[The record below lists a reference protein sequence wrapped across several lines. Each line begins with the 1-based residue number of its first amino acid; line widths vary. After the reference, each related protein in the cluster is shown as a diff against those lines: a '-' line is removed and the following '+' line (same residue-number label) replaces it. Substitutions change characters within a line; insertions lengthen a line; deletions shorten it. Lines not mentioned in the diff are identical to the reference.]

1 LQNSVIVPT
10 ADLGEE
16 PYASVLSYP
25 KVNVG
30 ECQNRLRE
38 LQNLGV
44 DAVEFS
50 GEGRAFN
57 LPVLGKGYVGIVV
70 IAHVTGRRCALKI
83 RRIDAGRV
91 GMQYEAQMLL
101 RANAVDVGPKL
112 IDVSKNFL
120 LMQLIEGS
128 LLPGWLEILKDKYS
142 LREVL
147 SGILEQCWRLDVIG
161 LDHGELSKA
170 PKHLIIDPGRKPWIV
185 DFETASIR
193 RKPAN
198 ITAIC
203 QYLFVGCGHVARVI
217 SELLGDRNADN
228 IVDVLRLYKN
238 AKTRENF
245 DQVLQSCLY

>member
-1 LQNSVIVPT
+1 MQNSVIVPT
-10 ADLGEE
+10 KGLGEE
-16 PYASVLSYP
+16 PYVSVLSYP
-25 KVNVG
+25 RVNVG
-30 ECQNRLRE
+30 ESQNRLRE

-44 DAVEFS
+44 NAVEFS

-70 IAHVTGRRCALKI
+70 IAHVNGRRCALKI

-91 GMQYEAQMLL
+91 GMQHEAEMLAK
-101 RANAVDVGPKL
+101 ANAVDVGPKL
-112 IDVSKNFL
+112 IGVSKNFL
-120 LMQLIEGS
+120 LMEFIGGS
-128 LLPGWLEILKDKYS
+128 LLPCWLENLKEKHS

-147 SGILEQCWRLDVIG
+147 GGILEQCWRLDMIG

-170 PKHLIIDPGRKPWIV
+170 PKHLIIDQGRKPWIV
-185 DFETASIR
+185 DFETASIK

-198 ITAIC
+198 ITALC
-203 QYLFVGCGHVARVI
+203 QYLFISCGHVARII
-217 SELLGDRNADN
+217 SELLGARNADN

-245 DQVLQSCLY
+245 DRVLETCLY